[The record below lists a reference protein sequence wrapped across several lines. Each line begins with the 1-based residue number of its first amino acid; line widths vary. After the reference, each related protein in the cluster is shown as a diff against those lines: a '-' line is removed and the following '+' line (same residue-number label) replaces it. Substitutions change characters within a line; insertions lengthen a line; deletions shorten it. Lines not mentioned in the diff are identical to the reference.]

1 LARRVASIRLGG
13 ILCAKKLAGWDV
25 IMTCVT
31 TKQEAVL
38 FCGMREV
45 FIVKIGYL
53 LLAAD
58 VQDVA
63 LGKVGLDTTH
73 DAR

>member
-1 LARRVASIRLGG
+1 MA
-13 ILCAKKLAGWDV
+13 
-25 IMTCVT
+25 CVT

-38 FCGMREV
+38 FCGMRVV

-63 LGKVGLDTTH
+63 LGKVGLDTAH

>member
-1 LARRVASIRLGG
+1 M
-13 ILCAKKLAGWDV
+13 

-38 FCGMREV
+38 FCGMRVV